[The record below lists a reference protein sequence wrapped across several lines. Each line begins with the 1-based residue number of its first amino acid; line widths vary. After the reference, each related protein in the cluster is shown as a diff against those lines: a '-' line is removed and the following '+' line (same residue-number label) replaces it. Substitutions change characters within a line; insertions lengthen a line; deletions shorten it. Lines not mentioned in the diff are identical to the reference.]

1 MSFFSFIQQSDVY
14 TFDEIKDSLQ
24 TGDILLFNGEG
35 MFSLL
40 TQIATFSPWS
50 HVGTVI
56 RCEHMKTSYSGK
68 WKKERTVKN
77 NKKDCLYLW
86 HSNASEL
93 SIPDAITNQVKK
105 GVQLT
110 PLEVALRLYRG
121 NVFVRRLVHKIDG
134 IGCRREC
141 TEKFHN
147 FMRETVLK
155 PYTQDISRL
164 FYAAYDGPFGENE
177 DKDGDGGYFCSELT
191 AKTCKELGLF
201 FDDIICSEFVP
212 SDFARMQKT
221 DNENWELDD
230 KKQIVA
236 NKK

>member
-1 MSFFSFIQQSDVY
+1 MSFFSYTQQSDVY

-24 TGDILLFNGEG
+24 TGDILLFNGQG

-40 TQIATFSPWS
+40 TQIATLSPWS

-56 RCEHMKTSYSGK
+56 RCEHIKTPYDGK

-77 NKKDCLYLW
+77 NQKDCLYLW

-141 TEKFHN
+141 TEKFHK
-147 FMRETVLK
+147 FMRETVVK

-164 FYAAYDGPFGENE
+164 FFAVYDGPFGTNV
-177 DKDGDGGYFCSELT
+177 DNGKDYFCSEIT
-191 AKTCKELGLF
+191 AQTCKEMGLF
-201 FDDIICSEFVP
+201 FDDVIASEFVP
-212 SDFARMQKT
+212 RDFAEIQKF
-221 DNENWELDD
+221 DDEFWELDD
-230 KKQIVA
+230 KKQII
-236 NKK
+236 K